1 MIDTDFDIKQRALD
15 KANAKIVMSEID
27 IRNTVEDIKQKRW
40 AVVTKEQ
47 LQMVLKHQET
57 DAQVWKYIYTLIK
70 KDLKQND

>member
-1 MIDTDFDIKQRALD
+1 MIESDFDTKQRALD

-40 AVVTKEQ
+40 AGVTKEQ
-47 LQMVLKHQET
+47 LQMVLKHQERES
-57 DAQVWKYIYTLIK
+57 QIWFYIQKLIK